1 MKHRLPEHGFCF
13 VCGKENPHSI
23 GLTWWLDDTGVMT
36 ADFSLSE
43 AQQGPPGYSHGGA
56 SAAILDEAMGLVV
69 WAAGIK
75 AAAVNLEINYHKPLP
90 LHRALTLEARI
101 ASQDERKT
109 FSTGEI
115 RLADGT
121 VAVSGRGIYVSAPKL
136 FESIELEHENGDSRD
151 GDLV

>member
-1 MKHRLPEHGFCF
+1 
-13 VCGKENPHSI
+13 
-23 GLTWWLDDTGVMT
+23 MT
-36 ADFSLSE
+36 ADFSLTKF
-43 AQQGPPGYSHGGA
+43 QQGPPGHSHGGA

-90 LHRALTLEARI
+90 LHQPLSLEARI
-101 ASQDERKT
+101 TSRDERKT

-121 VAVSGRGIYVSAPKL
+121 VAVSGRGIYVSAPQL
-136 FESIELEHENGDSRD
+136 FESVELGRNSAAQQEAHTDS
-151 GDLV
+151 VEST